1 MKTYWN
7 PGSSTTFTVLD
18 SDKGTVPTS
27 MERLDDVEGDSEEML
42 RALGMKTR
50 KIEVRV
56 LMVVKMLMT
65 YGDEGWESK
74 NGDDDK
80 GESEVNMKMR
90 DGG

>member
-1 MKTYWN
+1 
-7 PGSSTTFTVLD
+7 
-18 SDKGTVPTS
+18 
-27 MERLDDVEGDSEEML
+27 
-42 RALGMKTR
+42 MKTR

-65 YGDEGWESK
+65 YGNEGWESK